1 MSKEKSPT
9 KSYLATAIL
18 AGTLMGGLSGA
29 HAASPGFFDQSL
41 ASQLVQSMTQRRI
54 LQNDDATDAACKS
67 RTFTEAMVVQQPVV
81 QNHGGYSSKSWQ
93 EDWTLSRCGSDV
105 FYRVFYSEVGAGGIT
120 FSVAQLDSAG
130 MAVVQPTIV
139 QPEAPLLRLTK
150 PYMRGD
156 DVKTVQAA
164 LRKAGVSV
172 SVDGVFGPG
181 THKAVMAFQKEKG
194 LQTDGEVG
202 KTTRDALGL

>member
-1 MSKEKSPT
+1 MFKEQPLT
-9 KSYLATAIL
+9 KLYLATAVFAGGVL
-18 AGTLMGGLSGA
+18 AALPGA
-29 HAASPGFFDQSL
+29 EAASPGFFDQSL

-54 LQNDDATDAACKS
+54 LQNDDTTDAACKS
-67 RTFTEAMVVQQPVV
+67 RDFKSAMVVQQPVV
-81 QNHGGYSSKSWQ
+81 QNHSGYTSKSWQ
-93 EDWTLSRCGSDV
+93 EDWTLNRCGTDV

-120 FSVAQLDSAG
+120 FSVMELDSAG
-130 MAVVQPTIV
+130 VPVVQPV
-139 QPEAPLLRLTK
+139 VAVAEAPLLRLTK

-164 LRKAGVSV
+164 LKKAGVKV

-181 THKAVMAFQKEKG
+181 TEKAVKAFQKEKG

-202 KTTRDALGL
+202 QTTRDALGL